1 MDTTD
6 LSGKTA
12 LVTGAGSGIG
22 RETALL
28 LGARGAD
35 LVICDLDEAGLAET
49 EKRLVDLGRSVFSR
63 RVDVADREQM
73 RAFSEAVHER
83 VPAVD
88 LLVNNAGVGLAASFA
103 DTTLD
108 DWDWIVGINL
118 MGVVHGCHF
127 FLPKMIERGVGGHVV
142 NVSSAAGFV
151 AAEPLC
157 AYATTKFAV
166 FGLSEALQQELHRS
180 GIGLTVIC
188 PGIINTPITRS
199 SRGRGV
205 FDRSD
210 TRAELVESYER
221 RNYTPERVARNIL
234 KAVQRDRVVGPV
246 SPEAWGMWFLK
257 RLSPALVRWIGR
269 TSTERQL
276 RRFGG

>member
-127 FLPKMIERGVGGHVV
+127 FLPEMIERGVGGHVV